1 MWVAVIGVVGAI
13 VAAAVGAVIAAWATL
28 RARRKQDGVIS
39 VFDVTVM
46 DAETVLAERDADA
59 HVLGE
64 LVPERPVLDIVVRN
78 GGDLDGV
85 VRRVQVD
92 VEGLLHIPPI
102 DLPFVLVLPG
112 ATITEPLPAQQRSM
126 GPSAAYAANFPLRE
140 GSYRHSVNQLIPAG
154 TADRF
159 VVSLVAAEAERG
171 RDFYGV
177 SLTLDCGRSKKGRA
191 TTAWESV
198 RVLAYGP
205 PAWESPDEIRERL
218 SRMAD
223 RVRELA
229 PSGGDS
235 VGVLF
240 NSTVHPA
247 RTAMDDYVTVYENK
261 LKVLAAALGECQ
273 KYAADET
280 RIRTWLTELE
290 RATEE
295 IEPLRHHATAL
306 RASGGHP

>member
-1 MWVAVIGVVGAI
+1 MLVAVMGAVAGI

-28 RARRKQDGVIS
+28 RARRKQDGAIS
-39 VFDVTVM
+39 FVDVTVK
-46 DAETVLAERDADA
+46 DAETVLAEPDADVR
-59 HVLGE
+59 VLGE
-64 LVPERPVLDIVVRN
+64 LVPQRPVLDIAVRN
-78 GGDLDGV
+78 DGDLDGI

-92 VEGLLHIPPI
+92 VEGLLHVPPI
-102 DLPFVLVLPG
+102 EPPVVLVLPG
-112 ATITEPLPAQQRSM
+112 ATITAPLPAQQRSM
-126 GPSAAYAANFPLRE
+126 GPSAAYAVNFPLRE
-140 GSYRHSVNQLIPAG
+140 GSYRHSVSQLIPAG
-154 TADRF
+154 TVDRF
-159 VVSLVAAEAERG
+159 AVSLVATEAERG

-177 SLTLDCGRSKKGRA
+177 SLSLDCGRTKRGRA
-191 TTAWESV
+191 SAAWESV

-205 PAWESPDEIRERL
+205 PAWESSDEIRERL
-218 SRMAD
+218 SRTAD

-229 PSGGDS
+229 PSGGES

-247 RTAMDDYVTVYENK
+247 RTAMDDYITVYENK
-261 LKVLAAALGECQ
+261 LKVLTAALGECL
-273 KYAADET
+273 KYAADDT